1 MFLAC
6 DYHSSSTLRMSTLT
20 MAWPLE
26 SSMNIFHYILNRQ
39 YQEDN
44 TELYASW
51 DFTGDPCPVVRYE
64 LEIRRFDGVAVLPR
78 ETVPQGKYQQGNIQ
92 CFQNSK

>member
-1 MFLAC
+1 M
-6 DYHSSSTLRMSTLT
+6 DLT
-20 MAWPLE
+20 NYGMAARHNNLHEQLP
-26 SSMNIFHYILNRQ
+26 HYILNRQ

-64 LEIRRFDGVAVLPR
+64 LEIRRFDGVVVLPR
-78 ETVPQGKYQQGNIQ
+78 ETVPQGKYW
-92 CFQNSK
+92 